1 MTRATG
7 VAATLALAAVC
18 LAPWAFGAVPPP
30 FERALLATLLVILA
44 GATLVERGG
53 ARWPALPPLALR
65 LLALVVLLPAL
76 QLLPLPPALLA
87 LVAPGSAAV
96 WHPPGVAGELL
107 GPGWRPI
114 SIHPEATARTALY
127 LGTLVL
133 FGLRL
138 GPWLAERQRYRH
150 AVLALALAGLALAA
164 YAVFARQAFGDRLY
178 GRFAVPTIAP
188 FGPYVSKNHFAGW
201 TLCVAL
207 LLLGTAIGIAARA
220 RARHGSR
227 WTEQG
232 AAPAA
237 LALACGLALAV
248 VGLATGSRGGGV
260 AFVAGLLV
268 LGALRWSVSGARRGA
283 IAVLALL
290 LLAAG
295 LAFATAAPAVRSRF
309 GALGSAHQ
317 EASGSFRLGVWRD
330 TLRLVAASPLTGSGL
345 GTFADALPRFKT
357 AHGELRVEHPE
368 NEWLELLA
376 EGGLLG
382 FAAVAWGLALALRAS
397 LVAARACPD
406 PWLRGVAHGALAA
419 LGALAV
425 HGLID
430 FNLRIPANAALAAV
444 MAALALAPLAAERRP
459 PTSALAAGALAV
471 LLASAALLPLASA
484 RRGWVE
490 ERRGVVAR
498 DPVVRD
504 VKQRRLQAELRRAV
518 AQRPTDLEPWLLL
531 AWVEALRGGSE
542 RSAALAAHALALDP
556 RRPGVAETVRRF
568 QSQ

>member
-1 MTRATG
+1 MTVAG
-7 VAATLALAAVC
+7 VATALALAVVC
-18 LAPWAFGAVPPP
+18 LAPWAFGSVPPP
-30 FERALLATLLVILA
+30 FERGLLWALLLTLA
-44 GATLVERGG
+44 GATLFERGR
-53 ARWPALPPLALR
+53 ARWPALPPTAAR
-65 LLALVVLLPAL
+65 LLGLVVLWPAL

-96 WHPPGVAGELL
+96 WHPAGVAGELL
-107 GPGWRPI
+107 GPAWRPI

-127 LGTLVL
+127 LGTLLLLGV
-133 FGLRL
+133 RL
-138 GPWLAERQRYRH
+138 GPWLAERHRYRF
-150 AVLALALAGLALAA
+150 AVLALAVAGLGLAG
-164 YAVFARQAFGDRLY
+164 YAVFARQAFGDLLY
-178 GRFAVPTIAP
+178 GRIAVPTIAP

-237 LALACGLALAV
+237 LALACGLALAI

-309 GALGSAHQ
+309 EGLGSAHQ

-330 TLRLVAASPLTGSGL
+330 TLALVAASPLTGSGL

-382 FAAVAWGLALALRAS
+382 FAAVAWGLALLLRAS
-397 LVAARACPD
+397 VAAARACPD

-444 MAALALAPLAAERRP
+444 MAALALAPLAAGERPR
-459 PTSALAAGALAV
+459 TSALSAAALAV
-471 LLASAALLPLASA
+471 LLALASLLPLASA
-484 RRGWVE
+484 RPGWVE
-490 ERRGVVAR
+490 ERRGAVAR

-504 VKQRRLQAELRRAV
+504 VKQRRLQAELRQAV
-518 AQRPTDLEPWLLL
+518 ARRPTAVEPWLLL
-531 AWVEALRGGSE
+531 AWVEALRGGPE
-542 RSAALAAHALALDP
+542 RSSSVAAHALSLDP
-556 RRPGVAETVRRF
+556 RRPGLAEAVRRLE
-568 QSQ
+568 SR